1 MKNIIK
7 FWVLIFLLILLT
19 ACSTVCTNNINPE
32 AASINTQL
40 GLNYLQEGDIVSAKS
55 KLLLALQEDPDNPMV
70 LDAMGYFWERTG
82 DLDSAEEYYLR
93 AIKLAPN
100 KGEVQNNYGTYLCR
114 HRHYHESIKHF
125 LLAAQDIN
133 YLHVAAAY
141 ENAGLCALKIP
152 DKKLARK
159 YLELAVKHDP
169 ARVLAQ
175 HELAKLDSVYY
186 NVP

>member
-1 MKNIIK
+1 MRWIIII
-7 FWVLIFLLILLT
+7 FIVLLS
-19 ACSTVCTNNINPE
+19 ACSTVPEQSPNPE
-32 AASINTQL
+32 AAGINTQL

-55 KLLLALQEDPDNPMV
+55 KLLLALQEDPNNPMV

-114 HRHYHESIKHF
+114 HKRYQESINHF
-125 LLAAQDIN
+125 LLAVQDVN
-133 YLHVAAAY
+133 YLQVAAAY
-141 ENAGLCALKIP
+141 ENAGLCALRIP
-152 DKKLARK
+152 DKKLAHK

-169 ARVLAQ
+169 ARVSAQ
-175 HELAKLDSVYY
+175 HELSKLDSVYY
-186 NVP
+186 NAQ